1 MKQSRALIHT
11 LRETPKDADVISQQL
26 MMRAGMIL
34 KVAAGIYNYLPLAHR
49 SIQKLQQ
56 IVREELEKDGCQEL
70 LMPMV
75 QPAELWQ
82 ESGRW
87 QFYGKELLRFKDR
100 KNGDFCLGPTHEE
113 IITDIVR
120 RSIKS
125 YKQLPLNLFQ
135 FQGKFRDEIRP
146 RFGLMRGR
154 EFIMKDGYSFHV
166 NDLDADREYWAMFN
180 AYKRIFS
187 RVGIK
192 FRPVEADSGAI
203 GGSFT
208 HEFHVLA
215 GSGEDAILSCDFC
228 EYTSNIE
235 KTESPSLPWPY
246 SHEAEMPLKKAHFAT
261 PGIIAMEDQARNFKD
276 DNHDGLP
283 LDHASKF
290 YLYRAA
296 KEEEAWNVGLVI
308 RSDFEPNLVKFRNLL
323 TADFLE
329 LTPIEEAE
337 KLSGAISGF
346 IGPVELDFPMY
357 ADKSL
362 EGAYNLTCGANK
374 TDYHHFGFKPDR
386 DLKQFKGFFDLRMAI
401 EGDLCPRCK
410 KGRFQAFRGIEVG
423 QVFKLGTKYSA
434 SMGCTYLDADGA
446 EIPMVMGCY
455 GLGVTRT
462 KGRFQAFRGIEV
474 GQVFKLGIKYSA
486 SMGCTYLDADGAEIP
501 MVMGCYGLGVT
512 RTISAVI
519 EQNYDADGIIWPWPV
534 APYHVHLLCLD
545 STDVEILNIAEK
557 LEKTL
562 EVNGI
567 EVLLDDREGLSPGV
581 KFKDADL
588 LGFPLRVVVGAKGLK
603 DGYVELRDRRTKE
616 TLKVKPDELLSAV
629 MEMRARILRQLEEAK
644 GR

>member
-125 YKQLPLNLFQ
+125 YKQLPVNLFQ

-462 KGRFQAFRGIEV
+462 
-474 GQVFKLGIKYSA
+474 
-486 SMGCTYLDADGAEIP
+486 
-501 MVMGCYGLGVT
+501 
-512 RTISAVI
+512 ISAVI

-629 MEMRARILRQLEEAK
+629 MEMRARILRQMEEAK